1 VADSSRCAR
10 CGCDERDHD
19 PMRGLCL
26 DPDCS
31 CVQFVSEDDEMELDL
46 EDMPRGLY
54 LGEDDD
60 DGA

>member
-1 VADSSRCAR
+1 
-10 CGCDERDHD
+10 
-19 PMRGLCL
+19 MRGLCL